1 MSLSKTIACPI
12 IAVVDCLKASQKA
25 RIFAH
30 PLLTER
36 FHTNSQFKYN
46 VCLLFAMEKVTSWID
61 SRTQINSEMF
71 VLSATTT
78 TTTACQQIRDRPM
91 TLTALWFNWQPNMS
105 INYSGEG
112 DATEIR
118 VAFQGKWRNWVWY
131 F

>member
-36 FHTNSQFKYN
+36 FHTNNLNITY
-46 VCLLFAMEKVTSWID
+46 LLFAMEKVISWID

-71 VLSATTT
+71 VLSATT

-105 INYSGEG
+105 IN
-112 DATEIR
+112 
-118 VAFQGKWRNWVWY
+118 
-131 F
+131 